1 MSVRNVWI
9 VFLKELKDITRDRRT
24 LMFMIILPLAA
35 APLLMT
41 VMGKL
46 LAFGVRQVRETPS
59 RVAVIGAESSPK
71 LVAILDAMADPVGKA
86 LSAPPELAIGGLDLA
101 KDSSKLQEA
110 MEQAQAAPEKAME
123 EVRKAPAIQIVPW
136 TGDRDAARAAIE
148 RKELEAAVVIPP
160 GFDAEIAA
168 GRPVSLIVDHDSSFD
183 KSKVAFEKL
192 DGSFRAYRRGL
203 ALSRI
208 PTNGEV
214 DPLRPFTIEK
224 ASVASKEKEDRALV
238 AQFLPY
244 LLILMC
250 LSGAVYPATDLGAG
264 EKERGTLETLL
275 VSPAERSELVMGKFL
290 VVFTTSLLAA
300 ALNIVSIGFSLASGL
315 FSELGKQMQFSLD
328 PIGFALSVLLM
339 LPVAA
344 IFAAVL
350 LSISIFAKSFKE
362 AQAYFVP
369 FNFIVIIPAFFSFIP
384 GVELNVGFSLI
395 PLVNVSLAIKEV
407 LAGTY
412 KWGCLALILFSTI
425 AVAGAC
431 IAFCATWFKREEVLF
446 RT

>member
-1 MSVRNVWI
+1 MSLRNIWI

-35 APLLMT
+35 APLLMI

-46 LAFGVRQVRETPS
+46 LAFGVKQVKESPG
-59 RVAVIGAESSPK
+59 RVAVIGAENSPRTM
-71 LVAILDAMADPVGKA
+71 AIL
-86 LSAPPELAIGGLDLA
+86 
-101 KDSSKLQEA
+101 EA
-110 MEQAQAAPEKAME
+110 MESLDRFATTAPVELALGLAESMKEQQDPLMGLLVAAGIDSAA
-123 EVRKAPAIQIVPW
+123 EVKSLLKLTPAPGDREATRKA
-136 TGDRDAARAAIE
+136 IE
-148 RKELEAAVVIPP
+148 EKELEVAIVIPEN
-160 GFDAEIAA
+160 FDADVAA
-168 GRPVSLIVDHDSSFD
+168 ERRTALTLHYDSSFD
-183 KSKVAFEKL
+183 KSREAQKRIATFV
-192 DGSFRAYRRGL
+192 RAYARGVVQTRL
-203 ALSRI
+203 PKHGLSA
-208 PTNGEV
+208 
-214 DPLRPFTIEK
+214 DFLQPFDVK
-224 ASVASKEKEDRALV
+224 ADSVASKEKEGRALL

-275 VSPAERSELVMGKFL
+275 VSPAERTDLVMGKFFVIFL
-290 VVFTTSLLAA
+290 TSLVAA
-300 ALNIVSIGFSLASGL
+300 ALNIFSIGFSLGSGL
-315 FSELGKQMQFSLD
+315 FAELGKEMPFTID
-328 PIGFALSVLLM
+328 PLGFTLAIALM

-369 FNFIVIIPAFFSFIP
+369 FNFVVIIPAFFSFIP
-384 GVELNVGFSLI
+384 GVELNVFFSLI

-412 KWGCLALILFSTI
+412 KWGCLALILASTVVI
-425 AVAGAC
+425 AGAC
-431 IAFCATWFKREEVLF
+431 IAFCAAWFKREEVLF